1 MTPHATDLT
10 PHLKRG
16 LAPLYVVEGDESL
29 LVQEMTDE
37 LRAKTQELGYSER
50 QVFTVMGAHFDW
62 TSVFSEFQ
70 SMGLFADKQ
79 LIELRIPS
87 GKPGKEGGQA
97 IEKLVSMVQTFHG
110 PGQGADLPDKVLL
123 ITLPRLDK
131 LTKSSAWH
139 QCLESAS
146 PIFVVQNIERAAL
159 SNWIVQRLA
168 AQDQRVTAGE
178 QGAQTLQFFVSC
190 VEGNLLAAHQEI
202 QKLALL
208 YLPGELGF
216 EQVQQAVLNVSRFD
230 VFKLSE
236 AVLSGQVTRVQ
247 RMLDGLQA
255 EGEAAV
261 LVHFA
266 ITEDIRLL
274 YKIKSSMLAG
284 KALPMVLK
292 EYRVWGAKEKL
303 FERVIGH
310 MPFHVLEKLLQA
322 CHRVDGVVKGLR
334 APNWPENPWM
344 ALQQLAFLCAKSCS
358 LSK

>member
-1 MTPHATDLT
+1 MTQPSTELT
-10 PHLKRG
+10 SHLQRG
-16 LAPLYVVEGDESL
+16 LAPLYVIEGDESL
-29 LVQEMTDE
+29 LVQEMSDE
-37 LRAKTQELGYSER
+37 LRSKTLQLGYSER

-62 TSVFSEFQ
+62 SSVLAEFQ

-87 GKPGKEGGQA
+87 GKPGKEGAQA
-97 IEKLVSMVQTFHG
+97 IEQLVSLMQSFQEQ
-110 PGQGADLPDKVLL
+110 GQGTDLPDKVLL

-131 LTKSSAWH
+131 SSKSSAWH
-139 QCLESAS
+139 QSLEAAA
-146 PIFVVQNIERAAL
+146 PIFVVQNIDRSAL
-159 SNWIVQRLA
+159 SSWIVQRLA
-168 AQDQRVTAGE
+168 AQDQRVSAGA
-178 QGAQTLQFFVSC
+178 QGTQTLQFFVSC

-208 YLPGELGF
+208 YPPGELGF
-216 EQVQQAVLNVSRFD
+216 EQVQKAVLNVSRFD

-236 AVLSGQVTRVQ
+236 AILSGQVTRVQ

-266 ITEDIRLL
+266 MTEDIRLL
-274 YKIKSSMLAG
+274 YKIKSSVVTG

-303 FERVIGH
+303 IERVIGH
-310 MPFHVLEKLLQA
+310 LSVHVLEKLLQA
-322 CHRVDGVVKGLR
+322 CHRVDGVVKGLK
-334 APNWPENPWM
+334 APNWPENSWM